1 MTVDTVAA
9 DPQFVRFR
17 FWRGLA
23 LAAAGLFLLPAFAAP
38 ALAGTHRAAHGLPL
52 AAPLH
57 VSSIVLDAETG
68 KIVSENDADRPNYP
82 ASLTKMM
89 TLYLLFQAIE
99 QGKVSPEDSFTVS
112 LHAARQAPSKLGLRP
127 GETITVRNLIL
138 AIVTH
143 SANDAAVTVAENMAG
158 SEEAFAA
165 QMTAK
170 ARALGMNATTFLNA
184 SGLPNPGQMST
195 PRDLARLAR
204 ALWHDFPKE
213 YAFFATDEFTYKTAI
228 YETHNHL
235 MQSFAGMDGIKTG
248 YIHASGFNL
257 AASAVRDGR
266 RLFGV
271 IMGGASAHGRDLEMA
286 SLLDDAFAGRTGEVR
301 MASASD
307 EETIPHDS
315 LAGRAAT
322 TLSALN
328 PVARAEAATLPAP
341 GGAKHKARRIAENSR
356 DWSIQVGAFANREA
370 AEAAAANAAAR
381 LGLKGKVAAVL
392 PPEHSDKEQVY
403 RARIAGFTAAEADKA
418 CRALHAK
425 LSTQKLCAVIPPAMR
440 TAALAPNRAPVTA
453 PKLAPATAPAPSAAG
468 NQ

>member
-112 LHAARQAPSKLGLRP
+112 LHAARQAPSNLG
-127 GETITVRNLIL
+127 L

-170 ARALGMNATTFLNA
+170 ARVPAG
-184 SGLPNPGQMST
+184 
-195 PRDLARLAR
+195 RDC
-204 ALWHDFPKE
+204 
-213 YAFFATDEFTYKTAI
+213 
-228 YETHNHL
+228 
-235 MQSFAGMDGIKTG
+235 
-248 YIHASGFNL
+248 
-257 AASAVRDGR
+257 AAS
-266 RLFGV
+266 
-271 IMGGASAHGRDLEMA
+271 S
-286 SLLDDAFAGRTGEVR
+286 
-301 MASASD
+301 
-307 EETIPHDS
+307 
-315 LAGRAAT
+315 
-322 TLSALN
+322 
-328 PVARAEAATLPAP
+328 
-341 GGAKHKARRIAENSR
+341 
-356 DWSIQVGAFANREA
+356 
-370 AEAAAANAAAR
+370 
-381 LGLKGKVAAVL
+381 
-392 PPEHSDKEQVY
+392 
-403 RARIAGFTAAEADKA
+403 
-418 CRALHAK
+418 
-425 LSTQKLCAVIPPAMR
+425 
-440 TAALAPNRAPVTA
+440 
-453 PKLAPATAPAPSAAG
+453 
-468 NQ
+468 